1 MAGAPHS
8 GGGGDGG
15 GGEAS
20 SSPPVTA
27 EAAEAAPAV
36 EETMGMMMISSRM
49 THAPGGSGQ
58 GVKPRGGRTRAVAP
72 RAPAMMRFIFMFC
85 LHMCLRVSLA
95 DLWNL
100 RTTAATAPWACAHER
115 LAAGAPSG
123 ARLGLVGQRGGFI
136 LESLRLIKV

>member
-8 GGGGDGG
+8 GGGGEGG
-15 GGEAS
+15 GGES

-27 EAAEAAPAV
+27 EAAEAALAV

-58 GVKPRGGRTRAVAP
+58 GVKPRGGRTRGEAS

-85 LHMCLRVSLA
+85 LHIILRVSLA
-95 DLWNL
+95 DLWNVFAWL
-100 RTTAATAPWACAHER
+100 ASSADLFSSTSVLSMFASITSTFSCLHTARRRRPTGCT
-115 LAAGAPSG
+115 
-123 ARLGLVGQRGGFI
+123 
-136 LESLRLIKV
+136 